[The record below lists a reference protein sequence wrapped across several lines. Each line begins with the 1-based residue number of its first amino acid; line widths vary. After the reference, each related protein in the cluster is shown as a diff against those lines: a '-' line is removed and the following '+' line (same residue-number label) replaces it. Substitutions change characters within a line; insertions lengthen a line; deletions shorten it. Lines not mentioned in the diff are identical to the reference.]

1 MDRVDSLDEEPRAFL
16 QAASVIGRYFSAD
29 VAGPAAGM
37 NGSAAACAE
46 TLQSVDLIFPEDSP
60 GEFRFKY
67 ALVQDAVYDS
77 LLKGK
82 REELHGRVAEALEN
96 KYGDQAGE
104 LADTL
109 ADHYGRTPR
118 AEKAVQYMRMAGEKA
133 LRLYSLDEAELRFR
147 QVVDLIETVP
157 GCADD
162 TFFVDSLL
170 NVCRVLYYKT
180 DFYGLIELVE
190 KHRPLVEGMDD
201 PARLGRFLFEL
212 GYAHCFSANPAVGKP
227 LLERALKIG
236 EDTGDERLNAYA
248 SMGLMWQHI
257 YWEPPTPETRAKVR
271 ELSARACDIG
281 RRLGDRW
288 VTVKALIGPSIDD
301 VVFGRPARR
310 EGLKAIEYS
319 RETGDPRGRSVGL
332 YCLAFADV
340 YGFDFAG
347 ATEDAEESIRLGLSP
362 IDRITAE
369 TAKGL
374 AFVYLERPEEGL
386 PILRAVRDRIVQMG
400 FAQLATIVDTGLP
413 VGLILTGELSKDV
426 KELEAF
432 IDRYRALAPHFSAL
446 GHLTLGDVYM
456 RLATGQSDVSL
467 GALVRNAGFVL
478 TAGPRAAAKAREHLS
493 EAADSFRAADAPSF
507 LAWAL
512 LDLGLVAIKK
522 KKKDEARK
530 HLDEAKTEAVE
541 AEVTVL
547 GARIDA
553 ALAGL

>member
-1 MDRVDSLDEEPRAFL
+1 
-16 QAASVIGRYFSAD
+16 
-29 VAGPAAGM
+29 
-37 NGSAAACAE
+37 
-46 TLQSVDLIFPEDSP
+46 
-60 GEFRFKY
+60 
-67 ALVQDAVYDS
+67 
-77 LLKGK
+77 
-82 REELHGRVAEALEN
+82 
-96 KYGDQAGE
+96 
-104 LADTL
+104 
-109 ADHYGRTPR
+109 
-118 AEKAVQYMRMAGEKA
+118 
-133 LRLYSLDEAELRFR
+133 
-147 QVVDLIETVP
+147 
-157 GCADD
+157 
-162 TFFVDSLL
+162 
-170 NVCRVLYYKT
+170 
-180 DFYGLIELVE
+180 
-190 KHRPLVEGMDD
+190 MDD

-319 RETGDPRGRSVGL
+319 RETGDPHGRSVGL

-530 HLDEAKTEAVE
+530 HLDEAKTAAVE